1 MFLSTLEKELLSDD
15 VSESTQSN
23 ISAEKWKALKGSAA
37 DKTVV
42 IEGADKASSVVVW
55 DRSDYLHDASR
66 QLQDQNI
73 YEDVKFNES
82 IITDLVAKSNKIF
95 KGLCSHKLI
104 SEKELKC
111 VTYNFRKATNLGKLY
126 MCYPR

>member
-1 MFLSTLEKELLSDD
+1 M
-15 VSESTQSN
+15 
-23 ISAEKWKALKGSAA
+23 
-37 DKTVV
+37 
-42 IEGADKASSVVVW
+42 VVW

-73 YEDVKFNES
+73 YEDVKFNER
-82 IITDLVAKSNKIF
+82 ILTDLVAKGNKIF
-95 KGLCSHKLI
+95 KRLCSHKLI

-111 VTYNFRKATNLGKLY
+111 VTYNFRKATNLDKLY